1 MKIFLTIFC
10 LFSLT
15 IINTSAQQVDDL
27 SNSNNEVWQ
36 AQLQTAIRVHM
47 NRLLESSIR
56 RNDHEEVRELLA
68 AGANPNTQAIT
79 QGRDNRELA
88 VPVLQLAVAKGS
100 SLIAATLL
108 EAGATPSPHLFEKAI
123 ESKDSLMIQ
132 AFLAAGVDLQAN
144 FDFHITWQ
152 RRDHYV
158 DSVLLAAVMIG
169 NVQLVNALMA
179 RGVYPESISI
189 NYIIPQVEY
198 FRLNQHRLFPSR
210 RPNISSLLSVAAI
223 GRDTPMIEALL
234 DAGMDPDSKD
244 LSMVGLGLSPLH
256 IAAFNNDLEMLRL
269 LIERG
274 ADPNLRDSRGRGR
287 TPLQLA
293 SGPDAI
299 NFLAPL
305 IEVDLTIREYL
316 GDI

>member
-1 MKIFLTIFC
+1 MKFFLTIFC

-15 IINTSAQQVDDL
+15 IINASAQQVDDFP
-27 SNSNNEVWQ
+27 NSNNEAWQ
-36 AQLQTAIRVHM
+36 SQLQTAIRIHI
-47 NRLLESSIR
+47 NRLLGSSVR
-56 RNDHEEVRELLA
+56 RNNHEEVRELLV
-68 AGANPNTQAIT
+68 AGADPNTQAY
-79 QGRDNRELA
+79 NRGLA

-108 EAGATPSPHLFEKAI
+108 EAGANPSPHLFGKAI

-144 FDFHITWQ
+144 FDFRITWEHH
-152 RRDHYV
+152 DYYV

-179 RGVYPESISI
+179 RGVYPESILI

-198 FRLNQHRLFPSR
+198 FRLSQHQLFPSR

-223 GRDTPMIEALL
+223 GRDTPMMEALL

-244 LSMVGLGLSPLH
+244 LSMGGLSPLH
-256 IAAFNNDLEMLRL
+256 IAAFRSDLEMLRL
-269 LIERG
+269 LIEKG

-287 TPLQLA
+287 TPIQLA